1 MASIFGYLAKQRL
14 QLPAK
19 AGGVLAALLLTGCGT
34 TLDAEKGTSPHLS
47 TADSAA
53 SASKSDIP
61 AIVSPVPLVPAPSAG
76 QDQQLYTAVAQDVP
90 VRDLL
95 FNMARD
101 AAINV
106 DVHPDVQ
113 GTVTLNA
120 IEQTLPQ
127 ILERISR
134 QTNIRWSFDEAG
146 NLVVVP
152 DNPYWVTYNV
162 DYVNV
167 QRNASTTSEI
177 STSIVSNVAGNGG
190 GGAGGA
196 AGGTNNSTS
205 SLTQTSTNNFWT
217 TLSSNLTAL
226 LTQAGADP
234 ANTTANI
241 VANPESGVVSV
252 RATADQHSEI
262 AAFIKNV
269 ETRSL
274 YQVLIEATVVE
285 VTLNDEYQGGVNW
298 DTMNR
303 NGGELNFQ
311 QDTLGANLSGSP
323 ANVLTLDRYSSPD
336 AIGVAVKMLSQFGE
350 LRVLSSP
357 KLMALNNQAA
367 SLRVVDN
374 QVYFT
379 IDVQAGTPATG
390 VSPGTPPVYTTT
402 VHTVPVGFVM
412 TVTPQ
417 VSADEQV
424 TLNVRPTISRI
435 VRYVNDPSPIL
446 AENGVENAVPEIQV
460 REMESVLKVYSGQIA
475 ILGGLMQESLSKDV
489 DGLPLLSRMRG
500 VRNLFSYRDE
510 TASKTELIIFIRPV
524 VMRQPSL
531 DGDLQNYQQYLP
543 GKSLEEDSAAINE
556 SLLPS
561 ALSNKSE

>member
-1 MASIFGYLAKQRL
+1 M
-14 QLPAK
+14 
-19 AGGVLAALLLTGCGT
+19 
-34 TLDAEKGTSPHLS
+34 
-47 TADSAA
+47 
-53 SASKSDIP
+53 
-61 AIVSPVPLVPAPSAG
+61 
-76 QDQQLYTAVAQDVP
+76 
-90 VRDLL
+90 
-95 FNMARD
+95 
-101 AAINV
+101 
-106 DVHPDVQ
+106 
-113 GTVTLNA
+113 
-120 IEQTLPQ
+120 
-127 ILERISR
+127 
-134 QTNIRWSFDEAG
+134 
-146 NLVVVP
+146 VVP

-234 ANTTANI
+234 ANATANI

-489 DGLPLLSRMRG
+489 DGLPLLSRMRV

-510 TASKTELIIFIRPV
+510 AASKTELIIFIRPV